1 MKVNALSALAGV
13 VGSLSIAAVATAGFT
28 GLSVEMEEA
37 GVFRL
42 YANFDDAGDT
52 VVNVFNSNIS
62 NAGGWKHDDVA
73 GGTWIPLGAGGPGDS
88 FVTIGGEPSFTN
100 TTTLDPNF
108 DNNTANQTSL
118 GVNAGWFNGNPP
130 NNQGNAGVEGKV
142 LLARFVHQTLDDTVG
157 GLELTFTTAA
167 GDTVFGGGDFTTNPV
182 PAPGALA
189 LLGLAGLA
197 GTRRRRG

>member
-1 MKVNALSALAGV
+1 MKVNALSALAGFA
-13 VGSLSIAAVATAGFT
+13 GSLTLAAVATAGFT
-28 GLSVEMEEA
+28 GLSVDDLGG

-42 YANFDDAGDT
+42 YADFDDMGDT

-62 NAGGWKHDDVA
+62 NADGWFHDDVA
-73 GGTWIPLGAGGPGDS
+73 GGTWLPLGAGGANDS
-88 FVTIGGEPSFTN
+88 YVTIGAEPSFTN
-100 TTTLDPNF
+100 STTLDPNF
-108 DNNTANQTSL
+108 DNITAGQTSL

-130 NNQGNAGVEGKV
+130 NNQGNAGVGMRV
-142 LLARFVHQTLDDTVG
+142 LLAQFSGDGVTSGD
-157 GLELTFTTAA
+157 LELTYTTAD
-167 GDTVFGGGDFTTNPV
+167 GNTVFGGGDFTTNPV